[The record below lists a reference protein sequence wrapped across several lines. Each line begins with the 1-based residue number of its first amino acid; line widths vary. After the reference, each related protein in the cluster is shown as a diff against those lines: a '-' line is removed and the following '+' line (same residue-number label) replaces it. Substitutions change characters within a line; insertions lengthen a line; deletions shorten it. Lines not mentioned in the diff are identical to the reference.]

1 MILTEAENDY
11 IQSLLSEAKLPPDL
25 EKQFRA
31 ELSQAF
37 GETPTMHQTDDSVF
51 MASLNP
57 HYKEVRG
64 QGRYRVTHL
73 VKNTPEF
80 RQSVKPDI
88 YKGMEDSPFIP
99 VFHASF
105 TSPQDVAS
113 TMKKISSLP
122 KNMPHTQS
130 SIQLWGADKSFFNPK
145 IDPATDIEES
155 VEGFFSSSHPTY
167 QYDSFESLWPRMSSR
182 KIRKLATVMAG
193 STGAGVP

>member
-1 MILTEAENDY
+1 MILTEAENQY
-11 IQSLLSEAKLPPDL
+11 IQNLLSEAKLPPDL

-73 VKNTPEF
+73 VRNTPEF
-80 RQSVKPDI
+80 RQSVKPDV
-88 YKGMEDSPFIP
+88 YKGMEESPFIP

-105 TSPQDVAS
+105 TSPQDVVS
-113 TMKKISSLP
+113 TMKKVSSLP
-122 KNMPHTQS
+122 KGISHS
-130 SIQLWGADKSFFNPK
+130 EASVKLWGADRTYYNPK
-145 IDPATDIEES
+145 TDPVTDIEES
-155 VEGFFSSSHPTY
+155 TEGFFSSSHPTY
-167 QYDSFESLWPRMSSR
+167 QYDSVEPLWPRMSSR

-193 STGAGVP
+193 STGTTI

>member
-11 IQSLLSEAKLPPDL
+11 IQNLLSEAKLPPEL

-64 QGRYRVTHL
+64 QGRYRISHL
-73 VKNTPEF
+73 ARNTPEF
-80 RQSVKPDI
+80 RASVKPSV
-88 YKGMEDSPFIP
+88 YQGMENSPFIP
-99 VFHASF
+99 LHHASF
-105 TSPQDVAS
+105 TSPHDVVT
-113 TMKKISSLP
+113 TMKKIVSFP

-130 SIQLWGADKSFFNPK
+130 SVQLWGSDKTYYNPK
-145 IDPATDIEES
+145 VDSSTDIEES
-155 VEGFFSSSHPTY
+155 AEGFFSSSHPTY
-167 QYDSFESLWPRMSSR
+167 QYDSVEPLWPRMSSR
-182 KIRKLATVMAG
+182 KIRKIATVMAG